1 MTLVYRHD
9 GAVLRLHQGRTGG
22 GDPEHAKESP
32 PCLDLTSQAE
42 AWARQGLRVLAVS
55 RHSLDAADLPAEA
68 IERDQTLVGL
78 VALRDPLRDTA
89 PAAIRAALDAGLR
102 VDILTGDHRA
112 TATAV
117 ARQLGLP
124 LEAVSARVT
133 PAEKLRIVEKLQR
146 RGEVVA
152 VTGDGVNDAPALRR
166 ADVGVAMGRS
176 GTEAAREAAD
186 LVLTDDDFSTIVA
199 AIREGRAITDNLRK
213 FVAFLLSA
221 NLGEVLMFAIAVVA
235 GLGAPMTVVQ
245 VLLVNVLTDGLPA
258 VALAADP
265 PSPGTMR
272 RSPER
277 GDILFGGVSRIA
289 LGLIGLAV
297 GAVALSAFLAGRA
310 MDGIAVAQTMA
321 FTTLALSELL
331 IVFAVRSPVRPAWR
345 EPLNPWLLVSVAA
358 SAAFLVV
365 ALWLMREPF
374 AAATLSLSQFA
385 VVFLLAVLPAA
396 AIEGGKAILGR
407 SGKRTFARPAG
418 TS

>member
-1 MTLVYRHD
+1 MTLVYQHD
-9 GAVLRLHQGRTGG
+9 GELCAFTKGAPEAVIPSTR
-22 GDPEHAKESP
+22 KES

-55 RHSLDAADLPAEA
+55 RHNLDAADLPAEE

-112 TATAV
+112 TGTAV

-133 PAEKLRIVEKLQR
+133 PADKLRIVEKLQR
-146 RGEVVA
+146 RGEIVA

-166 ADVGVAMGRS
+166 GDVGVAMGRS

-199 AIREGRAITDNLRK
+199 AIREGRAIADNVRK

-221 NLGEVLMFAIAVVA
+221 NLGEVLLFAVAIMA

-258 VALAADP
+258 VALANDP
-265 PSPGTMR
+265 PAPDVMQR
-272 RSPER
+272 VPER
-277 GDILFGGVSRIA
+277 SGTLFGSASRFA
-289 LGLIGLAV
+289 LGLVGLVV
-297 GAVALSAFLAGRA
+297 GTAALGAFLIGRSA
-310 MDGIAVAQTMA
+310 DGAAVAQTMA
-321 FTTLALSELL
+321 FATLALSELL
-331 IVFAVRSPVRPAWR
+331 VVFAVRSPLRAAWR
-345 EPLNPWLLVSVAA
+345 EPRNRLLLASVAV
-358 SAAFLVV
+358 SAVFLGL
-365 ALWLMREPF
+365 AMSLFRDPF
-374 AAATLSLSQFA
+374 GTVPLDAWQLA
-385 VVFLLAVLPAA
+385 VVGALAIVPAA
-396 AIEGGKAILGR
+396 GIEGAKTMVRRAQDRGHVD
-407 SGKRTFARPAG
+407 PAA
-418 TS
+418 